1 MIHNKRKRQKK
12 AWGQVALHIFFIILS
27 LCYILPLCLLISIS
41 FDGNGNASGFSLFP
55 REFTTAAYEM
65 LFANSKRII
74 DAYKV
79 NIFYCVVGVGSS
91 LVVMSLFAYALSR
104 RHFKLRGILT
114 FILFFTTLFSGG
126 MVPSYVINTKYLH
139 LGDTIWIYILPGMVS
154 AWNVIVIR
162 TYLQN
167 LPIDLFESA
176 RLDGATEWKIC
187 FRIAIPLS
195 TPVLASVGFL
205 KFIDAWNNWNTSQIY
220 IKNPELV
227 SLQYLLK
234 LIMDD
239 IEMLEQMMQS
249 GGMAVTSEMFQE
261 LANLETMRFA
271 MAVVG
276 VGPALLIF
284 PFFQKYFAK
293 GMTIGAVK
301 G

>member
-1 MIHNKRKRQKK
+1 MSEKK
-12 AWGQVALHIFFIILS
+12 VRHKKFAWGQFFLHLFFVILC
-27 LCYILPLCLLISIS
+27 LCYILPLMLLLSIS
-41 FDGNGNASGFSLFP
+41 FEGSASMRFSLFP
-55 REFTTAAYEM
+55 REFSTAAYE
-65 LFANSKRII
+65 LVFKNPQKIL

-79 NIFYCVVGVGSS
+79 TIFYSVVGVGSS
-91 LVVMSLFAYALSR
+91 LFVMAMFAYALSR

-126 MVPSYVINTKYLH
+126 MVPSYVINSRYLH
-139 LGDTIWIYILPGMVS
+139 LDNTIWIYILPGIVN

-162 TYLQN
+162 TYFQN
-167 LPIDLFESA
+167 LPAELFECA
-176 RLDGATEWKIC
+176 RLDGASERRIC
-187 FRIAIPLS
+187 FQIAIPLS
-195 TPVLASVGFL
+195 TPVLASVGVL
-205 KFIDAWNNWNTSQIY
+205 RFIDAWNNWSTSQIY
-220 IKNPELV
+220 IRSPKLV

-234 LIMDD
+234 QIMDN
-239 IEMLEQMMQS
+239 IEVLEKLVGEGKLVATAETFKQ
-249 GGMAVTSEMFQE
+249 
-261 LANLETMRFA
+261 LENMEAMRFA